1 MKKLITFLAIASL
14 MASCSLV
21 VFSDVNDYNGSVIL
35 KISLDSVGT
44 IPVYHYVIRD
54 TLSGE
59 FNKISI
65 SPDFH
70 FFEVG
75 DTL

>member
-1 MKKLITFLAIASL
+1 MKKIITFLVVSL
-14 MASCSLV
+14 MTACSLV
-21 VFSDVNDYNGSVIL
+21 VFSDVNKHKGSVIL
-35 KISLDSVGT
+35 NISLDSVGT